1 MKRKWILCL
10 LPVLA
15 SLLLAGCNI
24 RTVEDMYK
32 LPKRSEEFTNLQ
44 SVMDKAMTG
53 LEYSAPISGEHQQTV
68 QMSDLDGDGNVEY
81 ILFAKGTADKPL
93 QIFIFSGDGESYAL
107 VDTIECSGT
116 AFEQVEYVRLNDRP
130 GYEMVVGRQVSDEV
144 LRSVT
149 VYTMAGGQMEQ
160 LMTANYS
167 KFLCSDMDTDGYSD
181 LLILRP
187 DDSASENG
195 VAELYSADGD
205 TMARSEQVNMSAP
218 ADKIKRIIL
227 GKLHGGLTA
236 AFVASH
242 VEPSAIITDVYA
254 VVDGVFTNVSFS
266 NESGTSVQT
275 LRNYYVY
282 ADDIDSDGILELPSL
297 ITMRLPI
304 NEKTTEDQYIIRWYA
319 MTAEGGE
326 VNKLYTYHNFV
337 GGWYLELDNENAER
351 IAVSQK
357 GNSYEFGVW
366 DKEYK
371 TFEKLMTVY
380 VLTGQKREE
389 QAHEDNRF
397 VLHRS
402 ESTVYAAKLEVA
414 SSAYDMTKDNVIKA
428 FHLILQDWK
437 TGET

>member
-1 MKRKWILCL
+1 MKRKWIKVL

-15 SLLLAGCNI
+15 ALLLAGCNI
-24 RTVEDMYK
+24 RTVEDMYQ

-44 SVMDKAMTG
+44 SVMDSAMTG
-53 LEYSAPISGEHQQTV
+53 LDYSAPISGEHQQTV
-68 QMSDLDGDGNVEY
+68 QMSDLNGDGNVEY
-81 ILFAKGTADKPL
+81 ILFAKGTTDKPL

-130 GYEMVVGRQVSDEV
+130 GYELVVGRQVSDDV
-144 LRSVT
+144 LRSVS
-149 VYTMAGGQMEQ
+149 VYTMVNGQMEQ

-167 KFLCSDMDTDGYSD
+167 KFLCSDMDSDGHSD

-187 DDSASENG
+187 DDSDSGNG
-195 VAELYSADGD
+195 VAELYSADGGSIS
-205 TMARSEQVNMSAP
+205 RSAQVSMSAP

-227 GKLHGGLTA
+227 GKLHGGRTA

-282 ADDIDSDGILELPSL
+282 ADDIDNDGILELPSL
-297 ITMRLPI
+297 ITMRLPLD
-304 NEKTTEDQYIIRWYA
+304 EKSTENQYIIRWYS
-319 MTAEGGE
+319 MTADGGE
-326 VNKLYTYHNFV
+326 VNKMYTYHNFV
-337 GGWYLELDNENAER
+337 GGWYLELDNGLAER

-357 GNSYEFGVW
+357 GNSYEFGIW
-366 DKEYK
+366 DSGYK
-371 TFEKLMTVY
+371 TFDKLMTIY

-397 VLHRS
+397 VVYRS
-402 ESTVYAAKLEVA
+402 ESTVYAANLEVA
-414 SSAYDMTKDNVIKA
+414 SAAYDITKDSVIKA